1 MSTVIKKNLNPH
13 QINTRINYYLNSIS
27 PISTSRKD
35 ITYGVIL
42 EFFLILIFIALFK
55 PYIIREL
62 STVSTLEVAFTS
74 AFICS
79 FFSWLYAINTNSINL
94 KTWTYKKDIIR
105 FYKRL
110 LFVAIIYLT
119 YAYVAFHYLYNS
131 EIVLPVNGFTFNSL
145 LYIFFIGTLIYFF
158 SKFVDHLKFSA
169 IEIKPKVIAENYIK
183 LEESIIFF
191 GKNKEEFVEAR
202 LSNILY
208 TQSVGHYINFY
219 LTYENTDEIKVE
231 TIRNSLNNIMNEVNK
246 HANLF
251 QCHRSFIVNLNKVKR
266 IEGNSQ
272 KAKLVFI
279 NNNNSIPISREN
291 YKCLKERYSFSE
303 KGYSFNEKYYLETV

>member
-1 MSTVIKKNLNPH
+1 MNPH
-13 QINTRINYYLNSIS
+13 QVNTKINYYLNSIS
-27 PISTSRKD
+27 PICTSRKD
-35 ITYGVIL
+35 ITYGVVL
-42 EFFLILIFIALFK
+42 EFFLIFIFIVLFK

-62 STVSTLEVAFTS
+62 STLSTLEVAFTS
-74 AFICS
+74 AIICS

-131 EIVLPVNGFTFNSL
+131 EIALPVKGFTINSS

-158 SKFVDHLKFSA
+158 SKFIDHLKFSTLEKA
-169 IEIKPKVIAENYIK
+169 PKLTSKIYTKPEVPI
-183 LEESIIFF
+183 LFF
-191 GKNKEEFVEAR
+191 GKNKEEFVKAT
-202 LSNILY
+202 LKNIIY
-208 TQSVGHYINFY
+208 IQSVGHYINFH
-219 LTYENTDEIKVE
+219 LTFENTDEIKIE

-251 QCHRSFIVNLNKVKR
+251 QCHRSFIVNLSWIKK

-272 KAKLVFI
+272 KAILLLKKDI
-279 NNNNSIPISREN
+279 IHIPISREN
-291 YKCLKERYSFSE
+291 YKYLKERYSFSE
-303 KGYSFNEKYYLETV
+303 NDYSFNEKYYLETV